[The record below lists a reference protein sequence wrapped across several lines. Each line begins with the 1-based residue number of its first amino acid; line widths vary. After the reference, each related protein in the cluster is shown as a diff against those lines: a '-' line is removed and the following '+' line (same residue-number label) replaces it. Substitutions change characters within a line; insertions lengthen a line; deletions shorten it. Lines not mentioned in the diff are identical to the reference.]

1 MLSLTFIHSDVL
13 HRWPTFPKLLHKF
26 ARLCS
31 INYSTSDCNVVFA
44 RKNTKTPFADQR
56 HDFFKDEIDS
66 DIFVIFLHSSMYSI
80 HWFCEVQ
87 IFRLSFILFI
97 FQSMHSCFQRWVS
110 MWWNIS
116 KHLPTVVSCSINKN
130 SIIII
135 SVLGYDTNKDL
146 RSLHL

>member
-13 HRWPTFPKLLHKF
+13 HRWPTFQKLLHKF
-26 ARLCS
+26 ARLSS

-66 DIFVIFLHSSMYSI
+66 DIYVIFLHSSMYSYKRSAKNI
-80 HWFCEVQ
+80 Y
-87 IFRLSFILFI
+87 FILFI
-97 FQSMHSCFQRWVS
+97 FQFMHSCFQRWVS

-130 SIIII
+130 SIIVI
-135 SVLGYDTNKDL
+135 SVLGYDTNADL
-146 RSLHL
+146 RSLHFYKL